1 MTMESS
7 VTYDLVRIHDRLQ
20 AMRDRQQCNIL
31 SKLGTKRL
39 LDDRVRLIVWS
50 PSDPSQQLHL
60 ASKRLTLTNGRRRLV
75 KDEQL
80 APAHNRTRECE
91 DLALSHGQVRP
102 TACDLA
108 IERDP

>member
-1 MTMESS
+1 
-7 VTYDLVRIHDRLQ
+7 
-20 AMRDRQQCNIL
+20 MRDRQQCNIL

-60 ASKRLTLTNGRRRLV
+60 ALKRMTLTNGRRRLV
-75 KDEQL
+75 KDEEL
-80 APAHNRTRECE
+80 ASAHDRPRERK

-102 TACDLA
+102 TARDLA
-108 IERDP
+108 VERDP